1 MFQFAVKC
9 RFDIKEKA
17 LISLIIRALC
27 IFDALKSDPPGIYV
41 MILCDFYRFYMVLLI
56 NILRCVVYLL
66 IAHKTLYA
74 QKRGE

>member
-1 MFQFAVKC
+1 
-9 RFDIKEKA
+9 
-17 LISLIIRALC
+17 LITTDYQGINFVFC
-27 IFDALKSDPPGIYV
+27 DPPGIYV